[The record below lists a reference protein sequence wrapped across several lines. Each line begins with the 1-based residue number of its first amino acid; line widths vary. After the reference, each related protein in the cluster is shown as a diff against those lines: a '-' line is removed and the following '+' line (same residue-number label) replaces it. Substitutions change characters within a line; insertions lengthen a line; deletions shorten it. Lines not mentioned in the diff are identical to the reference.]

1 MRAGVPDPH
10 KRLGKRTFL
19 HPTTLVLGDFEQ
31 RVDGYYGAP
40 QSLYSDQFTWRDGVD
55 GAIGYKMEV
64 MPTHPGLM
72 TSLIGGYGSLARTQ
86 AERLPHYAAAIA
98 MMRDGFH
105 DESEGGAVEL
115 SKYGDAVLDYVLNDY
130 VLEGLRHSH
139 LMMSEMLFAAGAQ
152 SVRAGHGD
160 MPFMSSWKQ
169 VKELIPTLKYAP
181 GMAGCGSAHVMGG
194 CTMGA
199 DETRCLTDSEGRYR
213 ARSIVPCGYGCAPD
227 GPTQE
232 CLDLLGRHGQRPAH
246 IHFFISAPGHR
257 HLTTQIN
264 LAGEQYL
271 WDDFAYATRDG
282 LVGDIKFVEDAAAA
296 RDRGLQGSR
305 FAELQFDFQLQKAP
319 AAQAEQRS
327 KRPRALQG
335 A

>member
-1 MRAGVPDPH
+1 MTVNVSHTAEVQKLFNEAAGLNNDQGSPRVKQIMLRLINDAAKLIEDLEISDDEFWH
-10 KRLGKRTFL
+10 AVDYLNRLGGRNEAGLLVPGLGLEHFLDLLQDAKDAQAGLTGGTPRTIEGPL
-19 HPTTLVLGDFEQ
+19 YVA
-31 RVDGYYGAP
+31 GAP
-40 QSLYSDQFTWRDGVD
+40 LAEGEVRMDDGSELDSATVMFLEGVVRD
-55 GAIGYKMEV
+55 
-64 MPTHPGLM
+64 
-72 TSLIGGYGSLARTQ
+72 TQ
-86 AERLPHYAAAIA
+86 GTPVA
-98 MMRDGFH
+98 
-105 DESEGGAVEL
+105 GAVVDLWHANTQGNYSFFDKSQSEYNL
-115 SKYGDAVLDYVLNDY
+115 RRRIVTDA
-130 VLEGLRHSH
+130 
-139 LMMSEMLFAAGAQ
+139 
-152 SVRAGHGD
+152 
-160 MPFMSSWKQ
+160 
-169 VKELIPTLKYAP
+169 
-181 GMAGCGSAHVMGG
+181 
-194 CTMGA
+194 
-199 DETRCLTDSEGRYR
+199 EGRYR
-213 ARSIVPCGYGCAPD
+213 ARSIVPSGYGCSPD

-271 WDDFAYATRDG
+271 WDDFAYATREG

-296 RDRGLQGSR
+296 RDRGVQGSR